1 MHYSSNAA
9 AAQEVVEK
17 IKSFGVQATAIQ
29 ADASAPDFGTTLVAG
44 GLKAFNTNKIDI
56 VVNNAGTAVM
66 HDSIAAVPA
75 DAWDDIFRVNVR
87 GPFLLIQ
94 AALPYMKNGG
104 RIVNISSIIA
114 KLGSYML
121 PIYGA
126 SKGALASMSFALAE
140 ELGPKGITINV
151 VSPGPIKTDLSMQ
164 GSPVAARLERNQ
176 HIKREGTSQEVAEA
190 ILFLSSPSSSYITGQ
205 NLYVDGGI
213 NNP

>member
-9 AAQEVVEK
+9 AAQEVVNA
-17 IKSFGVQATAIQ
+17 IKGFGVQAVAIK
-29 ADASAPDFGTTLVAG
+29 ADASSADFGTALVSET
-44 GLKAFNTNKIDI
+44 LKAFNTNKIDI
-56 VVNNAGTAVM
+56 IVNNAGIAVM
-66 HDSIAAVPA
+66 HNSVAEVPA
-75 DAWDDIFRVNVR
+75 DAWDHVFKVNVR
-87 GPFLLIQ
+87 GPFSLIQ
-94 AALPYMKNGG
+94 AALPHMGKGG

-121 PIYGA
+121 PVYGA
-126 SKGALASMSFALAE
+126 SKGALASMSSALAE

-176 HIKREGTSQEVAEA
+176 HIKREGTPEEVAA
-190 ILFLSSPSSSYITGQ
+190 TILFLSSPASGYITGQ
-205 NLYVDGGI
+205 NIYVDGGI